1 MQARAVRKHIRSSP
15 LKMRRVI
22 NLVRDRNVPEAVAIL
37 DYMPQ
42 KVTGVVEKTIRSAVY
57 NLMDQYDER
66 FDEGEIQLKEI
77 RADEGPTFQ
86 RWNAR
91 ARGRASPIRKRTT
104 HLTVVIEVEGEG
116 SAQEAD
122 VPDEEL
128 TEEMA

>member
-22 NLVRDRNVPEAVAIL
+22 NLVRERSVPEAVAIL

-42 KVTGVVEKTIRSAVY
+42 KVTDVVEKTIRSAVY

-66 FDEGEIQLKEI
+66 FDEGALTLKEI

-91 ARGRASPIRKRTT
+91 ARGRAAPIRKRTT
-104 HLTVVIEVEGEG
+104 HLTVVVEVKE
-116 SAQEAD
+116 EAD
-122 VPDEEL
+122 ESVEPAEEPA
-128 TEEMA
+128 EQVA

>member
-22 NLVRDRNVPEAVAIL
+22 NLVRERSVPEAVAIL

-42 KVTGVVEKTIRSAVY
+42 KVTGVIEKTIRSAVY
-57 NLMDQYDER
+57 NLMDQHDER
-66 FDEGEIQLKEI
+66 FDEGALTLKEI

-91 ARGRASPIRKRTT
+91 ARGRAAPIRKRTT
-104 HLTVVIEVEGEG
+104 HLTVVVEVKD
-116 SAQEAD
+116 EAD
-122 VPDEEL
+122 ESVEPAEEPA
-128 TEEMA
+128 EQVA

>member
-1 MQARAVRKHIRSSP
+1 MEARAVRKHIRSSP

-22 NLVRDRNVPEAVAIL
+22 NLVRERSVPEAVAIL

-42 KVTGVVEKTIRSAVY
+42 KVTEVIEKTIRSAVY

-66 FDEGEIQLKEI
+66 FDEGALTIKEI

-91 ARGRASPIRKRTT
+91 ARGRAAPIRKRTT
-104 HLTVVIEVEGEG
+104 HLTVIVEVKEEEP
-116 SAQEAD
+116 QEVA
-122 VPDEEL
+122 
-128 TEEMA
+128 

>member
-22 NLVRDRNVPEAVAIL
+22 NLVRERSVPEAVAIL

-42 KVTGVVEKTIRSAVY
+42 KVTVVVEKTIRSAVY
-57 NLMDQYDER
+57 NMMDQYEER
-66 FDEGEIQLKEI
+66 FDEGALQLKEI

-104 HLTVVIEVEGEG
+104 HLTVVVEV
-116 SAQEAD
+116 
-122 VPDEEL
+122 
-128 TEEMA
+128 TEETEETATEVA

>member
-22 NLVRDRNVPEAVAIL
+22 NLVRERSVPEAVAIL

-57 NLMDQYDER
+57 NLMDQHDER
-66 FDEGEIQLKEI
+66 FDEGALTLKEI

-91 ARGRASPIRKRTT
+91 ARGRAAPIRKRTT
-104 HLTVVIEVEGEG
+104 HLTVVVEVKD
-116 SAQEAD
+116 EA
-122 VPDEEL
+122 EEAVEPA
-128 TEEMA
+128 EEPAEQVA

>member
-1 MQARAVRKHIRSSP
+1 MKARAVRKHIRSSP

-22 NLVRDRNVPEAVAIL
+22 NLVRERSVPEAMAIL

-42 KVTGVVEKTIRSAVY
+42 KVTDVVEKTIRSAVY

-66 FDEGEIQLKEI
+66 FDEGALTLKEI

-91 ARGRASPIRKRTT
+91 ARGRAAPIRKRTT
-104 HLTVVIEVEGEG
+104 HLTVVVEVKDEAEESVEPTGEP
-116 SAQEAD
+116 AEQA
-122 VPDEEL
+122 
-128 TEEMA
+128 A

>member
-1 MQARAVRKHIRSSP
+1 MEARAVRKHIRSSP

-22 NLVRDRNVPEAVAIL
+22 NLVRERSVPEAVAIL

-66 FDEGEIQLKEI
+66 FDEGALTIKEI

-91 ARGRASPIRKRTT
+91 ARGRAAPIRKRTT
-104 HLTVVIEVEGEG
+104 HLTVIVEVKEEEP
-116 SAQEAD
+116 QEVA
-122 VPDEEL
+122 
-128 TEEMA
+128 

>member
-15 LKMRRVI
+15 LKVRRVI
-22 NLVRDRNVPEAVAIL
+22 NLVRDRSVPEAVAIL

-42 KVTGVVEKTIRSAVY
+42 KVTDVVGKTIRSAVY
-57 NLMDQYDER
+57 NLMDQHDER
-66 FDEGEIQLKEI
+66 FDEGALQLKEI

-104 HLTVVIEVEGEG
+104 HLTVVIEVK
-116 SAQEAD
+116 
-122 VPDEEL
+122 EE
-128 TEEMA
+128 TEETVEEVA

>member
-1 MQARAVRKHIRSSP
+1 MEARAVRKHIRSSP

-22 NLVRDRNVPEAVAIL
+22 NLVRDRNVPEAIAIL

-42 KVTGVVEKTIRSAVY
+42 KVTAVVEKTIRSAVY

-66 FDEGEIQLKEI
+66 FDEGALEIKEI

-91 ARGRASPIRKRTT
+91 ARGRAAPIRKRTT
-104 HLTVVIEVEGEG
+104 HLTVVVEVREAEP
-116 SAQEAD
+116 QEA
-122 VPDEEL
+122 
-128 TEEMA
+128 A

>member
-1 MQARAVRKHIRSSP
+1 MEARAVRKHIRSSP

-42 KVTGVVEKTIRSAVY
+42 KVTEVVEKTIRSAVY

-66 FDEGEIQLKEI
+66 FDEGALTIKEI

-91 ARGRASPIRKRTT
+91 ARGRAAPIRKRTT
-104 HLTVVIEVEGEG
+104 HLTVIVEVK
-116 SAQEAD
+116 
-122 VPDEEL
+122 EEPK
-128 TEEMA
+128 EVA